1 MIPNVQH
8 GVAHNPNA
16 PPAQGPVPPMND
28 MPPAQAPPPPNNFPP
43 PNNVYRGPPQPVNPQ
58 SESFNACLLETRRKY
73 EAIAAI
79 FFLFFAFSN
88 SS

>member
-1 MIPNVQH
+1 MIPPVQH

-28 MPPAQAPPPPNNFPP
+28 MPPAQAPPPPPNNFPP

-58 SESFNACLLETRRKY
+58 RMYCYSQYLDA
-73 EAIAAI
+73 
-79 FFLFFAFSN
+79 
-88 SS
+88 